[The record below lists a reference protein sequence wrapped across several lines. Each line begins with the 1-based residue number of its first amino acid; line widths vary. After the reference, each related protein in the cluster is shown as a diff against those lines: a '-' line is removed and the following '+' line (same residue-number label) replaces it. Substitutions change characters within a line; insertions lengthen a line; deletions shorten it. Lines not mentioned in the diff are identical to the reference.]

1 MGGSTLSATTPAATE
16 AKHITFLKLQD
27 VGSSPKAPVCMHFL
41 IMACS
46 LFTHAGK
53 KNRNVVVSM
62 LFQLNVRHKDATVS

>member
-16 AKHITFLKLQD
+16 AKHTFLKLQD
-27 VGSSPKAPVCMHFL
+27 AGSSPKAPVCMHFL

-53 KNRNVVVSM
+53 KNRNVVVTL
-62 LFQLNVRHKDATVS
+62 LFQLNGRHKDATVS

>member
-16 AKHITFLKLQD
+16 AKHTFLKLQD
-27 VGSSPKAPVCMHFL
+27 AASSPKAPVCMHFL

-53 KNRNVVVSM
+53 KNRNVVVIKSI
-62 LFQLNVRHKDATVS
+62 LFQLNVRHKTVS